1 MIGQALVTSPFGV
14 GAVVTALI
22 ALTFWLDRRFRL
34 FSFLGTA
41 ILVITG
47 VALLVNIRVI
57 PPSVPVGDQQTVNPF
72 YVFASD
78 YAVPL
83 AIVLLLATADLRS
96 LRLLGRS
103 AILAW
108 VLAAVGSILG
118 TALAV
123 LLLSGAVGPESW
135 KLGGMYAAS
144 YIGGGVNYTAV
155 GEAVNASDT
164 LFATGK

>member
-1 MIGQALVTSPFGV
+1 MVGQALITSPFGV

-78 YAVPL
+78 HAVPP
-83 AIVLLLATADLRS
+83 AIALRLATAAPTS
-96 LRLLGRS
+96 TRLSR
-103 AILAW
+103 A
-108 VLAAVGSILG
+108 
-118 TALAV
+118 
-123 LLLSGAVGPESW
+123 
-135 KLGGMYAAS
+135 
-144 YIGGGVNYTAV
+144 
-155 GEAVNASDT
+155 
-164 LFATGK
+164 